1 MSVIHEQSILL
12 ESCRPEID
20 IQYLETILKS
30 SIENTPLKQILR
42 DYDKQNPESLRQ
54 TQLIIKEQNLK
65 QTPNN
70 QTPIK
75 TRLFEESM

>member
-42 DYDKQNPESLRQ
+42 DYDK
-54 TQLIIKEQNLK
+54 
-65 QTPNN
+65 
-70 QTPIK
+70 
-75 TRLFEESM
+75 

>member
-65 QTPNN
+65 QTLNN

-75 TRLFEESM
+75 TRLFEEPM